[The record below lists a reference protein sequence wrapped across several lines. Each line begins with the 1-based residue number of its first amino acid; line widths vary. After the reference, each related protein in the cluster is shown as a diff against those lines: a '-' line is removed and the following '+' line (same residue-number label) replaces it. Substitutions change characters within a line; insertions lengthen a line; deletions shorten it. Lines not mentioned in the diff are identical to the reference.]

1 MGAGYVGSL
10 YSEIKI
16 KNAEISE
23 LGRKLQEIDREQ
35 QRSDRLKSDS
45 EEKGLLSVN
54 KLRSEL

>member
-23 LGRKLQEIDREQ
+23 LGRKLQEIDRER

>member
-1 MGAGYVGSL
+1 MGSL

-23 LGRKLQEIDREQ
+23 LGRKLQEIDRER